1 MQGIQTGDADMY
13 TYHVIKRDGKAAEF
27 DLQKIYAAIAKAFDA
42 CKKPYTKDVIDLIA
56 LRVTS
61 DFADKVAGG
70 AIGVEDIQDSVEKV
84 LSAAGYADVAKAYIL
99 YRKQRENIRNIQ
111 NTTLDY
117 KKIVDQYLETKEEEN
132 GSVGYSIGGL
142 ILSNSGAVTA
152 NYWLSEVY
160 DEEIA
165 TAHREGD
172 IYIHDLGMLT
182 GDRTMWSLDKL
193 IQEGLGGVEGLVSSG
208 PAKHLSTLCVQMAD
222 FLGVMQNEW
231 AGMQSFDHFDTYL
244 APFVKSDQL
253 SYKEVKQALQAFVY
267 EVNAPVRRGLQ
278 VPHSHVILDRRPP
291 EDMRDQRAIVGGVQT
306 DILYGDCQ
314 EEMDLI
320 DRCLYEVLLEG
331 DANGMR
337 FPYPIP
343 AVHMDEEEHESD
355 ALLYEMAAQDGT
367 PCFLFADR
375 KSGIGS
381 VGLVTIDIPRI
392 AYLSQTEEEM
402 MERLDRVMD
411 LAARCLKTKRTV
423 LEKLLL
429 SGLYPYTKKYLG
441 TFVSHS
447 STIGI
452 MGLAEACFN
461 AKWVRESS
469 SQEEGKAFVI
479 RVLSHMRQRLEVY
492 QAMYQDHYDLTPE
505 EDPSICRCMACKDL
519 ERYPEI
525 QTSGGI
531 YTQGSHFSDRKE
543 LDFFTVLEGEAVFQ
557 KMYSNV
563 PVYEVDTEGKLSS
576 DMVKCLVYKIAGN
589 YDLPY
594 CRVCGK

>member
-267 EVNAPVRRGLQ
+267 EVNAPVM
-278 VPHSHVILDRRPP
+278 I
-291 EDMRDQRAIVGGVQT
+291 
-306 DILYGDCQ
+306 C
-314 EEMDLI
+314 
-320 DRCLYEVLLEG
+320 
-331 DANGMR
+331 
-337 FPYPIP
+337 
-343 AVHMDEEEHESD
+343 
-355 ALLYEMAAQDGT
+355 T
-367 PCFLFADR
+367 PN
-375 KSGIGS
+375 
-381 VGLVTIDIPRI
+381 PR
-392 AYLSQTEEEM
+392 Q
-402 MERLDRVMD
+402 
-411 LAARCLKTKRTV
+411 
-423 LEKLLL
+423 
-429 SGLYPYTKKYLG
+429 
-441 TFVSHS
+441 
-447 STIGI
+447 
-452 MGLAEACFN
+452 N
-461 AKWVRESS
+461 
-469 SQEEGKAFVI
+469 
-479 RVLSHMRQRLEVY
+479 
-492 QAMYQDHYDLTPE
+492 
-505 EDPSICRCMACKDL
+505 
-519 ERYPEI
+519 
-525 QTSGGI
+525 
-531 YTQGSHFSDRKE
+531 
-543 LDFFTVLEGEAVFQ
+543 
-557 KMYSNV
+557 
-563 PVYEVDTEGKLSS
+563 
-576 DMVKCLVYKIAGN
+576 
-589 YDLPY
+589 
-594 CRVCGK
+594 